1 MKSQQEIDRL
11 TESALNSLDNLQQ
24 VEANDFL
31 YSKIVNRIQ
40 MRQQQDRAGFRRL
53 MVRLSFALVLFAGIN
68 VASFLI
74 LEHQRNKPQK
84 PVKANEAAFASEYS
98 LTDDGYNY

>member
-11 TESALNSLDNLQQ
+11 TESALSSLDNLQQ

-31 YSKIVNRIQ
+31 YGKIVNRMQ
-40 MRQQQDRAGFRRL
+40 MRHQQDRAGFRRL
-53 MVRLSFALVLFAGIN
+53 MMRLSFALVLFAGAN
-68 VASFLI
+68 VTSFLV

-84 PVKANEAAFASEYS
+84 PAKANKAAFASEYS
-98 LTDDGYNY
+98 LTNDGYNY